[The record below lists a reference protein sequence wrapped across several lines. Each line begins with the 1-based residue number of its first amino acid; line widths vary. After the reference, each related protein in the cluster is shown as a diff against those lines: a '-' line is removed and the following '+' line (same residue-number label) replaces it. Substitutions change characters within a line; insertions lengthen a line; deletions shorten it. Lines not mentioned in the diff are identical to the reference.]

1 LKEDCNA
8 GLSTNHNKPLS
19 SKRQVSPAEV
29 MREIRNRV
37 QRAYNASPHVT
48 ASGLASISTLN
59 FDVRT
64 KRKLRTNRILKPL
77 VLKIRE
83 ILEGEIQWYV
93 DPIINRQVDFNS
105 QVVAAIRNMN
115 GFVGNVKLEVD
126 NVNDVVRKLRNQTDS
141 ATTVSDR
148 HDTLLKVLHDKVEL
162 VDSRVNEAVSQ
173 LVDVKKQAT
182 LLKVLHDK
190 VELVDSRVNE
200 AVSQLV
206 DAEQLRKT
214 WIFRL
219 NPQDIAYDLNPPWT
233 ERFTEYLWVTRNLIE
248 RGRILDIGCVE
259 SILPQALARIRTLE
273 VYGIDIRPYENAQF
287 KFFQEDALHTHFSD
301 DFFDQILAISSIE
314 HFGLEWYG
322 NRKLDSEADRKAMDE
337 IKRILKPGGSALVTV
352 PFGVGQGRFY
362 RVYNERTLAG
372 LLEGFR
378 VEKTE
383 FFALKDNVW
392 LKSRPE
398 EAGKSDGSEKVTAI
412 ACVKVIK
419 PYRYRLK
426 SARRSRGKR

>member
-1 LKEDCNA
+1 MKEDCNA

-148 HDTLLKVLHDKVEL
+148 HD
-162 VDSRVNEAVSQ
+162 
-173 LVDVKKQAT
+173 T